1 MAAQNDKVNL
11 FLYFKD
17 KISLTSL
24 DNSKST
30 PLHWAAYSGAEE
42 TVSYLLTLPQ
52 IKINAKDLDGQTP
65 LILATLYGNTR
76 IVRRLLMKGA
86 NRNIK
91 NNEGQLPI

>member
-1 MAAQNDKVNL
+1 M
-11 FLYFKD
+11 
-17 KISLTSL
+17 
-24 DNSKST
+24 
-30 PLHWAAYSGAEE
+30 HWAAYSGAEE

-91 NNEGQLPI
+91 NN